1 MKSRTVFS
9 HTLFGFL
16 FGASFPI
23 VSTIIWVI
31 QNQLSF
37 TPRNIGAA
45 QIDNPLQWI
54 IDCAPFIIGT
64 FGYFLGVRQARLDKT
79 ITQLQEGLYER
90 SQLVEKVETINNE
103 LENVVN
109 RQLKHL
115 KIVSDIA
122 REAASI
128 REMDTLLQTSVRL
141 ASERLGYY
149 HAGLFLIDEPHEY
162 AVLVA
167 ASSEG
172 GQRMLA
178 RQHKLK
184 LGREGIVG
192 NVAAT
197 GKARVAS
204 DVGADE
210 VFFNNPDLPAT
221 RSEASLPLIV
231 KNVVIGVLDVQATD
245 PAAFTEEIVSILQT
259 LADQIALAID
269 NTRNLQKTNQALK
282 ELQQIYEHV
291 SGTAWQ
297 NNLAGQKL
305 VFSYNKYSPGTVKS
319 ASPPGTGELRSPKT
333 IEVPIQFRGRK
344 LGWIVLKKEDGRGR
358 WSQEE
363 TEIIQK
369 TAANVGLAL
378 ENVVLLQDS
387 QQRAQHEQMINEIS
401 TNMRQTLDLQSIIE
415 TALWNVGEKMDLSQ
429 VEIHLEQI

>member
-23 VSTIIWVI
+23 ASTIIWVI
-31 QNQLSF
+31 QNQLPF
-37 TPRNIGAA
+37 APKNIWAA

-54 IDCAPFIIGT
+54 IDSAPFILGT
-64 FGYFLGVRQARLDKT
+64 FGYFLGARQARLDKT
-79 ITQLQEGLYER
+79 IAQLQEGLHER
-90 SQLVEKVETINNE
+90 SQLLEKVETINNE
-103 LENVVN
+103 LENLVN

-122 REAASI
+122 RDAASI
-128 REMDTLLQTSVRL
+128 REMEPLLQTSVRL

-149 HAGLFLIDEPHEY
+149 HAGLFLIDEPREY

-184 LGREGIVG
+184 VGREGIVG

-210 VFFNNPDLPAT
+210 VFFNNTDLPAT

-231 KNVVIGVLDVQATD
+231 KHVVIGVLDVQATD

-282 ELQQIYEHV
+282 ELQQVYEHV

-305 VFSYNKYSPGTVKS
+305 VYAYRKDSAETVKS

-401 TNMRQTLDLQSIIE
+401 AKMRQSLDLQSIIE
-415 TALWNVGEKMDLSQ
+415 TALWDVGEKMDLSQ